1 MIERYVLVGHTP
13 IRCDDILAWA
23 CFFSNDDSRRVEFT
37 QINGDIGVSTVFL
50 GLDHQWGNGPPLLF
64 ETMVFGGELDGEQ
77 ERYSTW
83 EEAIEGHENM
93 CILVQYTIT
102 NSDTEKE

>member
-1 MIERYVLVGHTP
+1 MEKYILDGHTT
-13 IRCDDILAWA
+13 IRCDSLLTFVR
-23 CFFSNDDSRRVEFT
+23 FFDNCNNRRVALT
-37 QINGDIGVSTVFL
+37 QMSKDSEVSTVFL
-50 GLDHQWGNGPPLLF
+50 GLNHQWGDGPPLLF

-93 CILVQYTIT
+93 CILVQYSLS
-102 NSDTEKE
+102 NPSTEKE